1 MEEATQAFVFFWLA
15 GLFLLCGSMVGFFS
29 KVGWQRRFGAILAAL
44 GLLSLL
50 ATPWTLSFSPSSA
63 FGHLLGSLIGPAVL
77 LGVGFYQITFSGNVP
92 VGRLTRTDRNVG
104 VVMVVV
110 GVLWLEAMHWWAIT
124 PTYPDTVNRY
134 WLIFWPTMLLGTL
147 AGACGAYAMVG
158 LIGEERQR
166 EQQLML
172 LVAVFAGLLLLLGA
186 TNDGPNVAKSVFAE
200 EVLLA
205 AADIFGALV
214 GAAVAVLLFAV
225 VLAVYESQRPA
236 PERLNPPNAA
246 QLEQAG
252 RTIAQNL
259 RGGSEDECRFIR
271 PLAGSPPRA
280 CGPTD
285 GGRRHLGFHALWGLC
300 RRSTGSVRKRPADG
314 VHARFVRPS
323 PHPRRVRRRAKTP
336 DCPAFGHVSE
346 RRSRCWI
353 NGVFPVPRCTADGG
367 QRVGAGSGA
376 VEHRSVW
383 DHDDCF
389 SHGRRDCFWDAVLKS
404 DERA

>member
-15 GLFLLCGSMVGFFS
+15 GLFLLCGSLVGFFS
-29 KVGWQRRFGAILAAL
+29 KVGWQRRLGAILAAL

-77 LGVGFYQITFSGNVP
+77 LGVGFYQITFAGNVP

-104 VVMVVV
+104 VVMVIV
-110 GVLWLEAMHWWAIT
+110 GVLWLEAMHWGPIT
-124 PTYPDTVNRY
+124 PTYPDAVNRY

-147 AGACGAYAMVG
+147 AGACGAYVLVG

-186 TNDGPNVAKSVFAE
+186 TNDGPNVAKGVFAE

-214 GAAVAVLLFAV
+214 GTAVAVLLFAV
-225 VLAVYESQRPA
+225 VLAVYESQQPA
-236 PERLNPPNAA
+236 PERLDPPNAA

-259 RGGSEDECRFIR
+259 RGGSEDE
-271 PLAGSPPRA
+271 
-280 CGPTD
+280 
-285 GGRRHLGFHALWGLC
+285 
-300 RRSTGSVRKRPADG
+300 
-314 VHARFVRPS
+314 
-323 PHPRRVRRRAKTP
+323 
-336 DCPAFGHVSE
+336 
-346 RRSRCWI
+346 
-353 NGVFPVPRCTADGG
+353 
-367 QRVGAGSGA
+367 
-376 VEHRSVW
+376 
-383 DHDDCF
+383 
-389 SHGRRDCFWDAVLKS
+389 
-404 DERA
+404 

>member
-15 GLFLLCGSMVGFFS
+15 GLFLLCGSLVGFFS
-29 KVGWQRRFGAILAAL
+29 KVGWQRRLGAILAAL

-77 LGVGFYQITFSGNVP
+77 LGVGFYQITFAGNVP

-104 VVMVVV
+104 VVMVIV
-110 GVLWLEAMHWWAIT
+110 GVLWLEAMHWGTIT

-147 AGACGAYAMVG
+147 AGACGAHVLVG

-186 TNDGPNVAKSVFAE
+186 TNDGPNVAKGVFAE

-205 AADIFGALV
+205 AADVFGALV
-214 GAAVAVLLFAV
+214 GTAVAVLLFAV
-225 VLAVYESQRPA
+225 VLAVYESQQPA
-236 PERLNPPNAA
+236 PERLDPPNAA

-259 RGGSEDECRFIR
+259 RGGSEDE
-271 PLAGSPPRA
+271 
-280 CGPTD
+280 
-285 GGRRHLGFHALWGLC
+285 
-300 RRSTGSVRKRPADG
+300 
-314 VHARFVRPS
+314 
-323 PHPRRVRRRAKTP
+323 
-336 DCPAFGHVSE
+336 
-346 RRSRCWI
+346 
-353 NGVFPVPRCTADGG
+353 
-367 QRVGAGSGA
+367 
-376 VEHRSVW
+376 
-383 DHDDCF
+383 
-389 SHGRRDCFWDAVLKS
+389 
-404 DERA
+404 